1 MGFLLLSLSVFIAA
15 VSAWAY
21 PGWESR
27 VPNGD
32 VYGCNTCHL
41 NYTFGAGFAG
51 AGNQW
56 TSALAAA
63 DSDGD
68 GYANGVELLDPDG
81 TWSEGDPDP
90 GDPADLTNPD
100 DPEDNPPGF
109 GE

>member
-1 MGFLLLSLSVFIAA
+1 MGFVRLSLSVFIVA

-21 PGWESR
+21 PGWESK
-27 VPNGD
+27 VPNGG

-41 NYTFGAGFAG
+41 NYTFGADFVG

-56 TSALAAA
+56 TSALAVA

-81 TWSEGDPDP
+81 TWAEGDPDP
-90 GDPADLTNPD
+90 GDPADVTNPD
-100 DPEDNPPGF
+100 DPEDAPPGVD
-109 GE
+109 E